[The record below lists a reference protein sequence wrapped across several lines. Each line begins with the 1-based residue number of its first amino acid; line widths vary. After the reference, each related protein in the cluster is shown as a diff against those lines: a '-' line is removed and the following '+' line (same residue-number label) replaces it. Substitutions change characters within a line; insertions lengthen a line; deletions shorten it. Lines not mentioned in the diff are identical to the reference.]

1 MDAYLLLEFVLK
13 LNELVE
19 ELGVDVF
26 YATDA
31 LIMNLCLHVFLWYI
45 EAVLLSTVNSFE
57 SLTLLKRRC
66 VDILFLC
73 QGECEDAVQESLEQL
88 VQLLLLVGKQSF
100 VNDIRNEFFLQ
111 NDQRVEITNLVEAIK
126 ENCPGRLQHLDQD
139 VIVDV
144 GHEMGH
150 LVMSQIEAMEL
161 GLQVSAKPTELLL
174 I

>member
-1 MDAYLLLEFVLK
+1 MLSAKTDAYLLLEFVLK

-26 YATDA
+26 YATDT
-31 LIMNLCLHVFLWYI
+31 LIMNLCLHVFLGDI
-45 EAVLLSTVNSFE
+45 EAILLSAVNSFE

-73 QGECEDAVQESLEQL
+73 QGECKDAVQKSLEQL
-88 VQLLLLVGKQSF
+88 VQLLLLVRKQSF
-100 VNDIRNEFFLQ
+100 VDDIRNEFFLQ

-144 GHEMGH
+144 RHEMGH
-150 LVMSQIEAMEL
+150 LVMSQIEAMKF
-161 GLQVSAKPTELLL
+161 GL
-174 I
+174 